1 MDVCFHWLRYYWT
14 TLSSRHFYSL
24 PNKSNHR
31 STTKRPSAVD
41 QVHSGTCYSL
51 RVVMKAF
58 LSAFWT
64 EGSDHKCFLQ
74 IHLNKK
80 QTTKQKSANI
90 KRFLTCQLCLQLCEE
105 VPLVLGHTTNHQP
118 PSKLQTPAFYSP
130 FLSGTIFYYHLTIIL
145 SIRLCSIELA
155 DSTGKFLQKKKDL
168 ENE

>member
-31 STTKRPSAVD
+31 PTTKRPSAVD

-58 LSAFWT
+58 LSAFWA

-80 QTTKQKSANI
+80 TNNQTKKCKYKEVSHLSALPTAMWGGSPSTWAHHKPPASFQAPNTC
-90 KRFLTCQLCLQLCEE
+90 FLLSFPQW
-105 VPLVLGHTTNHQP
+105 HH
-118 PSKLQTPAFYSP
+118 
-130 FLSGTIFYYHLTIIL
+130 FLL
-145 SIRLCSIELA
+145 SSHNNSVNKTMLHWV
-155 DSTGKFLQKKKDL
+155 GW
-168 ENE
+168 